1 MTVPRSNGNDQKSR
15 DARRDFFLRVEQVG
29 TQDTRCQWTLPLF
42 PLALI
47 LEADGTLA
55 EDARHLFEDYQ
66 A

>member
-1 MTVPRSNGNDQKSR
+1 MRQTLKTADDQKAR
-15 DARRDFFLRVEQVG
+15 DARRYFFLRVEQVG
-29 TQDTRCQWTLPLF
+29 AQDTRCQWTLPLF

-55 EDARHLFEDYQ
+55 DDASHLFSDYQ

>member
-1 MTVPRSNGNDQKSR
+1 MTDRTNDYM
-15 DARRDFFLRVEQVG
+15 RDFFLRVEQVG

-42 PLALI
+42 PLVLI

-55 EDARHLFEDYQ
+55 DDAKHLAEGYQ